1 MVRYGDM
8 IREARKR
15 VGLTQRQLGE
25 ACGYE
30 GKSAERVV
38 QKWEKDE
45 QPVPIV
51 RLRRLAA
58 ALNIPLDSLIP

>member
-1 MVRYGDM
+1 MTIPEH
-8 IREARKR
+8 IRASRKAA
-15 VGLTQRQLGE
+15 GLTQRQLGE

-30 GKSAERVV
+30 GRSAERVV
-38 QKWEKDE
+38 QLWESGS
-45 QPVPIV
+45 QPVPIE